1 MTSNKSSFLKEK
13 QTQIQKQPDRGD
25 THLASG
31 FCFALPCLC
40 PENKGAARR
49 DLGAFPDS
57 ASLLGLPE
65 EAGSYWYGFL
75 FQGDGPVGPPR
86 LPTRRNLRPR
96 EVMQLPQRHTAGS
109 PLNPIC
115 GTPSLGDLH
124 CQPWRLEKEW
134 SGSEVF
140 NWGRFCPPGDNL
152 AMSQPGEG
160 HVTGI

>member
-31 FCFALPCLC
+31 LFCSALFVPRELRGCT
-40 PENKGAARR
+40 PGS
-49 DLGAFPDS
+49 G
-57 ASLLGLPE
+57 GLPE

-75 FQGDGPVGPPR
+75 FQGNSPVGPPR